1 MLYDAVY
8 LYALGLNAVFWQGL
22 DERNGTQIISE
33 LVNHTFHGMLPTNL
47 PTYLPTYLHIFILSI
62 SNIIKVFNLSLR
74 NLYAVSHL
82 PKQCYMNKKE
92 KVSMIRKYHHYTL
105 QTNTRHSVEEP
116 HNTNSHKTS
125 G

>member
-33 LVNHTFHGMLPTNL
+33 LVNHTFHGMLPT
-47 PTYLPTYLHIFILSI
+47 YLHVFILSI
-62 SNIIKVFNLSLR
+62 SNINKKFNLSFQ

-82 PKQCYMNKKE
+82 PKHCYMNKKD
-92 KVSMIRKYHHYTL
+92 
-105 QTNTRHSVEEP
+105 
-116 HNTNSHKTS
+116 
-125 G
+125 